1 MNLRR
6 WNEAYPVT
14 GLRNEIDRLFST
26 FFSEFPEV
34 GPFNFGGGRSYPAL
48 NVWEDE
54 QNLFVEAE
62 LPGLKMEDLE
72 VLVTGDEL
80 TLKGERREVKL
91 EGASYHR
98 HERGVGA
105 FSRTVRLPIAIDAGK
120 VQAKLQ
126 EGVLTVTLPKS
137 EASRPRKIEVKSVE

>member
-1 MNLRR
+1 
-6 WNEAYPVT
+6 
-14 GLRNEIDRLFST
+14 
-26 FFSEFPEV
+26 
-34 GPFNFGGGRSYPAL
+34 
-48 NVWEDE
+48 
-54 QNLFVEAE
+54 
-62 LPGLKMEDLE
+62 MEDLE

-98 HERGVGA
+98 HERGVGT
-105 FSRTVRLPIAIDAGK
+105 FSRTVRLPIAIDSNK
-120 VQAKLQ
+120 VQARLQ